1 MHLFQSKIE
10 ENAKTLA
17 NIKQYMKHCPLEN
30 PNYILVDN
38 QCYYIQT
45 NSANYETAKETCK
58 EKLTDYGGMRL
69 FQPRSTVQNELIMK
83 LAGEATG
90 KSNWVWL
97 GITDNTEEGEFT
109 YEDNGRPIKFE
120 PSWNSGYGSKGT
132 ANNCILSYMNDG
144 SSSTFSKWLDYGCS
158 KNFYSICESQNDV
171 EVMNDVEVIKVNKN
185 CDKKNLKDFKNL
197 DT

>member
-83 LAGEATG
+83 LAQEATG
-90 KSNWVWL
+90 KTSWVWL
-97 GITDNTEEGEFT
+97 GITDNTTEGEFT
-109 YEDNGRPIKFE
+109 YEDNGQSIKFD
-120 PSWNSGYGSKGT
+120 PSWHNGYGSRGT
-132 ANNCILSYMNDG
+132 TYNCVLSYMNDG
-144 SSSTFSKWLDYGCS
+144 SSSYFSKWLDNDCS
-158 KNFYSICESQNDV
+158 NTYLSICELAHHVPENQ
-171 EVMNDVEVIKVNKN
+171 VMKVNKKFN
-185 CDKKNLKDFKNL
+185 PKNWTFSKSKYMA
-197 DT
+197 

>member
-45 NSANYETAKETCK
+45 NSTNFETAKEACK

-83 LAGEATG
+83 LAHEATG
-90 KSNWVWL
+90 KTSWVWI
-97 GITDNTEEGEFT
+97 GITDNTTEGE
-109 YEDNGRPIKFE
+109 YMYADNGELIKFD
-120 PSWNSGYGSKGT
+120 PSWHSGYGSRGT
-132 ANNCILSYMNDG
+132 AYNCILSRMVDG
-144 SSSTFSKWLDYGCS
+144 SNSYFSQWLDYDCS
-158 KNFYSICESQNDV
+158 QNYISICELAHHGPENQ
-171 EVMNDVEVIKVNKN
+171 VMKVNKN
-185 CDKKNLKDFKNL
+185 CNQKN
-197 DT
+197 

>member
-83 LAGEATG
+83 LAQEATG
-90 KSNWVWL
+90 KTSWVWL
-97 GITDNTEEGEFT
+97 GITDNTTEGEFM
-109 YEDNGRPIKFE
+109 YEDNGWPIKFE
-120 PSWNSGYGSKGT
+120 PSWHSSYGSRGT
-132 ANNCILSYMNDG
+132 AYNCVLSYMNDG
-144 SSSTFSKWLDYGCS
+144 SSSSFSNWLDQDCS
-158 KNFYSICESQNDV
+158 KNYFSICELAHGDV
-171 EVMNDVEVIKVNKN
+171 PDHQVMEVNKN
-185 CDKKNLKDFKNL
+185 CNQKN
-197 DT
+197 